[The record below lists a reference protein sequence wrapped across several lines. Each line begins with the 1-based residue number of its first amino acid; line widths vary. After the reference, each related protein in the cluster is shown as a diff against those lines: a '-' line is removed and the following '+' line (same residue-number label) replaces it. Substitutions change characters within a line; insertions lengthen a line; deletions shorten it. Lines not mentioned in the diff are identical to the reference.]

1 MSDIIAER
9 KIAGGN
15 AMKFRML
22 PVVGFAVLLAS
33 LFLGSSCGNGVGNA
47 NCPVCGTNQNG
58 GVNLIDV
65 MIVPEH
71 NPNGEPGGPF
81 NIFDISWVDP
91 TNRLFFVTDR
101 IGLDVPIFSTMLPT
115 LRCSRSAATTPL
127 PRLETTPA
135 YAIPAFLRLRR
146 RRATSPDLAAKMPLF
161 VCRADLVPTG
171 TSADGW
177 EASAAPPVPIT

>member
-1 MSDIIAER
+1 MNDIIAER

-33 LFLGSSCGNGVGNA
+33 LFLGSSCGNGPGNV
-47 NCPVCGTNQNG
+47 NCPRCGTNQNG

-65 MIVPEH
+65 MLVPEH

-91 TNRLFFVTDR
+91 TNRLYYVSDR
-101 IGLDVPIFSTMLPT
+101 IGLDVPAFSSTSNIALWAIGGQNSVAEAGNNSS
-115 LRCSRSAATTPL
+115 LCWQDTTT
-127 PRLETTPA
+127 LET
-135 YAIPAFLRLRR
+135 IP
-146 RRATSPDLAAKMPLF
+146 P
-161 VCRADLVPTG
+161 V
-171 TSADGW
+171 TSAQGNF
-177 EASAAPPVPIT
+177 